1 MSWFPRIISDYWGG
15 QASPRRLEDEDTF
28 TIIDKEL
35 DPPLA
40 EAIASHLPREGE
52 KFKTALANR
61 YDLTF
66 MSEVGGNELT
76 KVWLVALTKRN
87 ASKQTLALRITRV
100 DSFGFSDTRET
111 FFSLNG
117 REGLFGVE
125 WHIFLPE
132 ASHLPRP
139 KAAVAWNQ
147 TKSEF
152 EILTQ
157 EQITQHYEGTKP
169 LNDPYTLYA
178 TLSPYIADGSPLY
191 LHSMLDE
198 STSDTISP
206 YIPFHQRSL
215 FRFTL
220 ATALRN
226 LRVIKPL
233 GEGSF
238 SQVWQVTF
246 TSIDNT
252 ERSMALKLAKTETI
266 RQRQVRENYF
276 QISSGRFGGEFG
288 AFLPEGPYILSSYYA
303 IVWDEEKKVYR
314 LMDRDEINGYH
325 KHPESIGTNVFTL
338 YGTLSECHEGAR
350 TLEDLMQSGETFDV
364 ETIKN
369 YAYQLLLGLAEFPPG
384 MIHRDLKPANI
395 LVTQE
400 GFLKIL
406 DFGFSAVGMDVA
418 QSTLGSPLYM
428 PPEIHQHTTYDQKA
442 DLYSLFCIFFKMA
455 TGEYPIPAKNFPEL
469 QAKMAAAIREGKDPK
484 DDPRLER
491 FDPEFRNFLS
501 RLGHILPA
509 QRWTLHDVLQRD
521 CFLQGPMA
529 PTRPE
534 DTSFIPNL
542 IPTTP
547 ASFLAS
553 TFLSNASKYISTL
566 PSLKGRIHKLLIIG
580 GAAFILYH
588 LARRA
593 FILWN
598 TPRWK
603 KV

>member
-1 MSWFPRIISDYWGG
+1 MSWFQKIISDYWGG
-15 QASPRRLEDEDTF
+15 QTPPTRVEDDTF
-28 TIIDKEL
+28 TIIDKEIEL
-35 DPPLA
+35 QLA

-61 YDLTF
+61 FNLTL
-66 MSEVGGNELT
+66 MSELGEKGPT
-76 KVWLVALTKRN
+76 KVWLTVLEKRGG
-87 ASKQTLALRITRV
+87 AKQTLALRITRV
-100 DSFGFSDTRET
+100 DTFGFSDTRKT
-111 FFSLNG
+111 FFSLN
-117 REGLFGVE
+117 RRTNLFGVE
-125 WHIFLPE
+125 WHIFLPD

-139 KAAVAWNQ
+139 KAAVAWNH
-147 TKSEF
+147 TKGAF
-152 EILTQ
+152 EILMR

-169 LNDPYTLYA
+169 FEDPYTLYA
-178 TLSPYIADGSPLY
+178 TLSPYVADGSPLY

-198 STSDTISP
+198 ETHDTISP
-206 YIPFHQRSL
+206 YIPHRQRSL

-226 LRVIKPL
+226 LRVVKPL

-266 RQRQVRENYF
+266 GQEQVRENYF
-276 QISSGRFGGEFG
+276 QISRDRFGGEFG
-288 AFLPEGPYILSSYYA
+288 AFLPEGPYILSSFYA
-303 IVWDEEKKVYR
+303 IVWDEEKRVYR
-314 LMDRDEINGYH
+314 LMDREEINGYH
-325 KHPESIGTNVFTL
+325 KYPESIGTNVFTL

-350 TLEDLMQSGETFDV
+350 TLEELMQSGETLDV

-369 YAYQLLLGLAEFPPG
+369 YAYQLLLGLAEFPEG

-395 LVTQE
+395 LVTE
-400 GFLKIL
+400 DGFLKIL

-428 PPEIHQHTTYDQKA
+428 PPEVHQQTTYDQKA

-469 QAKMAAAIREGKDPK
+469 RAKMAAAISGGKDPK

-501 RLGHILPA
+501 RLGHISPE
-509 QRWTLHDVLQRD
+509 QRWTLHDVLQKD
-521 CFLQGPMA
+521 CFLQGEMP
-529 PTRPE
+529 PVRPDE
-534 DTSFIPNL
+534 ASIIPNL

-553 TFLSNASKYISTL
+553 TFLSNASKYIPSL
-566 PSLKGRIHKLLIIG
+566 PSLKGRVHKLLIIG
-580 GAAFILYH
+580 GAAFVLYH

-598 TPRWK
+598 KPRWK
-603 KV
+603 NL

>member
-1 MSWFPRIISDYWGG
+1 MSWLTKVIPNYWGS
-15 QASPRRLEDEDTF
+15 QTPHTQVEEDDPF

-40 EAIASHLPREGE
+40 DAIASHLPTEGE
-52 KFKTALANR
+52 AFKAVLANHFN
-61 YDLTF
+61 LTL
-66 MSEVGGNELT
+66 MSEHGEGGPT

-87 ASKQTLALRITRV
+87 ASKQTMALRITRV
-100 DSFGFSDTRET
+100 DSFGFSDVRKT
-111 FFSLNG
+111 FFTLNG
-117 REGLFGVE
+117 RRGVFGVE
-125 WHIFLPE
+125 WHIFLPD

-139 KAAVAWNQ
+139 KAAVAWNH
-147 TKSEF
+147 TNSEF
-152 EILTQ
+152 EILTR

-169 LNDPYTLYA
+169 LNDPYILYA
-178 TLSPYIADGSPLY
+178 TLSPYVADGSPLY

-198 STSDTISP
+198 ETDRSLSP
-206 YIPFHQRSL
+206 YIPQSHSSL
-215 FRFTL
+215 FQFTL

-226 LRVIKPL
+226 LRVVQPL

-266 RQRQVRENYF
+266 GQRQVRENYF
-276 QISSGRFGGEFG
+276 QISRDRFGGEFG
-288 AFLPEGPYILSSYYA
+288 AFLPEGPYILSSFYA
-303 IVWDEEKKVYR
+303 IVWDEEKKIYR
-314 LMDRDEINGYH
+314 LMDRDEINGYN

-338 YGTLSECHEGAR
+338 YGTLSECHEGAK
-350 TLEDLMQSGETFDV
+350 TLEDLMQSGQTFNV

-369 YAYQLLLGLAEFPPG
+369 YAYQLLLGLAEFPAG

-395 LVTQE
+395 LVTRE

-418 QSTLGSPLYM
+418 QSTLGSPLFM
-428 PPEIHQHTTYDQKA
+428 APQIHQGTTYDQKA

-469 QAKMAAAIREGKDPK
+469 KAKIAAAIREGKDPK
-484 DDPRLER
+484 DDPRLIP
-491 FDPEFRNFLS
+491 FDAEFRNFLS
-501 RLGHILPA
+501 RLGHILPE
-509 QRWTLHDVLQRD
+509 QRWTLQDVLEGD

-529 PTRPE
+529 PTKPE
-534 DTSFIPNL
+534 GTSFIPNL

-547 ASFLAS
+547 TSFLAS
-553 TFLSNASKYISTL
+553 TFLSNASKYIPSL
-566 PSLKGRIHKLLIIG
+566 PSLKGRVHKLLIFG
-580 GAAFILYH
+580 GAAFVIYH

-598 TPRWK
+598 KPRWK